1 MAGLNERLMEQI
13 GLDAEKSAET
23 IKVVADFIKEHAPE
37 SLHGMVDGVLGASSG
52 DATSGDPSTGV
63 FG

>member
-1 MAGLNERLMEQI
+1 MEQI

-23 IKVVADFIKEHAPE
+23 VKVVADFIKEHVPE